1 MPNMNDDALAAQRQ
15 IKNRLRRAQGQ
26 LNAVIEAVE
35 ADGNCKDVVTQLAAV
50 SHALNRAGFM
60 LISNA
65 MKNCMQHED
74 EPSRSNQTQ
83 QEGQLTLDELEKLFL
98 TLS

>member
-1 MPNMNDDALAAQRQ
+1 
-15 IKNRLRRAQGQ
+15 
-26 LNAVIEAVE
+26 
-35 ADGNCKDVVTQLAAV
+35 VVTQLAAV

-65 MKNCMQHED
+65 MQYCVDNPDGEAQD
-74 EPSRSNQTQ
+74 NN
-83 QEGQLTLDELEKLFL
+83 GQPVNMKELEKLFL

>member
-1 MPNMNDDALAAQRQ
+1 MSETSTQDMADAQRQ
-15 IKNRLRRAQGQ
+15 IRNRLKRAQGQ

-35 ADGNCKDVVTQLAAV
+35 SEASCKDVVTQLAAV

-65 MKNCMQHED
+65 MRHCIENPED
-74 EPSRSNQTQ
+74 DSQPRKSDALSVE
-83 QEGQLTLDELEKLFL
+83 ELEKLFL

>member
-1 MPNMNDDALAAQRQ
+1 MPNDAPLDPAEAQRQ
-15 IKNRLRRAQGQ
+15 VRNRLRRAQGQ

-35 ADGNCKDVVTQLAAV
+35 SEASCKDVVTQLAAV

-60 LISNA
+60 LISTA
-65 MKNCMQHED
+65 MRNCVQEASDSAADED
-74 EPSRSNQTQ
+74 DQR
-83 QEGQLTLDELEKLFL
+83 LTLEELEKLFL

>member
-1 MPNMNDDALAAQRQ
+1 MEDMTAQVNVDGQRQ
-15 IKNRLRRAQGQ
+15 IRNRLKRAQGQ

-35 ADGNCKDVVTQLAAV
+35 SGASCKDVVTQLAAV
-50 SHALNRAGFM
+50 SHALDRAGFM

-65 MKNCMQHED
+65 MQYCVEQPD
-74 EPSRSNQTQ
+74 G
-83 QEGQLTLDELEKLFL
+83 EGTDGNGQPVSMKELEKLFL

>member
-1 MPNMNDDALAAQRQ
+1 MPNDALLDPAEAQRQ
-15 IKNRLRRAQGQ
+15 VRNRLRRAQGQ

-35 ADGNCKDVVTQLAAV
+35 SEASCKDVVTQLAAV

-60 LISNA
+60 LISTA
-65 MKNCMQHED
+65 MRNCVQEASDSAADED
-74 EPSRSNQTQ
+74 DQR
-83 QEGQLTLDELEKLFL
+83 LTLEELEKLFL

>member
-1 MPNMNDDALAAQRQ
+1 MEDNATLDPAEAQRQ
-15 IKNRLRRAQGQ
+15 VRNRLRRAQGQ

-35 ADGNCKDVVTQLAAV
+35 SEASCKDVVTQLAAV

-60 LISNA
+60 LISSA
-65 MKNCMQHED
+65 MRNCVQDPTDAQSEPD
-74 EPSRSNQTQ
+74 ENR
-83 QEGQLTLDELEKLFL
+83 LTLNELEKLFL

>member
-1 MPNMNDDALAAQRQ
+1 MPNDALLDPAEAQRQ
-15 IKNRLRRAQGQ
+15 VRNRLRRAQGQ

-35 ADGNCKDVVTQLAAV
+35 SEASCKDVVTQLAAV

-60 LISNA
+60 LISTA
-65 MKNCMQHED
+65 MRNCVQETSDSAADED
-74 EPSRSNQTQ
+74 DQR
-83 QEGQLTLDELEKLFL
+83 LTLEELEKLFL

>member
-1 MPNMNDDALAAQRQ
+1 MPNDAPLDPAEAQRQ
-15 IKNRLRRAQGQ
+15 VRNRLRRAQGQ

-35 ADGNCKDVVTQLAAV
+35 SEASCKDVVTQLAAV

-60 LISNA
+60 LISTA
-65 MKNCMQHED
+65 MRNCVQETSDSASDED
-74 EPSRSNQTQ
+74 DQK
-83 QEGQLTLDELEKLFL
+83 LTLEELEKLFL

>member
-1 MPNMNDDALAAQRQ
+1 MEETDAQVNVDGQRQ
-15 IKNRLRRAQGQ
+15 IRNRLKRAQGQ

-35 ADGNCKDVVTQLAAV
+35 SGASCKDVVTQLAAV
-50 SHALNRAGFM
+50 SHALNKAGFM

-65 MKNCMQHED
+65 MQYCIEQPDGEGTD
-74 EPSRSNQTQ
+74 SN
-83 QEGQLTLDELEKLFL
+83 GQPVSIKELEKLFL

>member
-1 MPNMNDDALAAQRQ
+1 MEDVDTHVNVDGQRQ
-15 IKNRLRRAQGQ
+15 IRNRLKRAQGQ

-35 ADGNCKDVVTQLAAV
+35 SGASCKDVVTQLAAV
-50 SHALNRAGFM
+50 SHALDKAGFM

-65 MKNCMQHED
+65 MQYCIEKPD
-74 EPSRSNQTQ
+74 G
-83 QEGQLTLDELEKLFL
+83 EGTDGNGQPVSIKELEKLFL

>member
-1 MPNMNDDALAAQRQ
+1 MSENQALDPVESNRQ
-15 IKNRLRRAQGQ
+15 VRNRLKRAAGQ

-35 ADGNCKDVVTQLAAV
+35 AEGSCKDVVTQLAAV

-65 MKNCMQHED
+65 MRHCIENPDEATGVNED
-74 EPSRSNQTQ
+74 EK
-83 QEGQLTLDELEKLFL
+83 LTVAELEKLFL

>member
-1 MPNMNDDALAAQRQ
+1 MSEAKTENTNDAQRQ
-15 IKNRLRRAQGQ
+15 IRNRLKRAQGQ
-26 LNAVIEAVE
+26 LNAVIDAVDSG
-35 ADGNCKDVVTQLAAV
+35 ASCKDVVTQLAAV

-65 MKNCMQHED
+65 MQYCIDNPDGEAQD
-74 EPSRSNQTQ
+74 GN
-83 QEGQLTLDELEKLFL
+83 GQPVNMKELEKLFL

>member
-1 MPNMNDDALAAQRQ
+1 MSDTSTQDMADAQRQ
-15 IKNRLRRAQGQ
+15 IRNRLKRAQGQ

-35 ADGNCKDVVTQLAAV
+35 SDASCKDVVTQLAAV

-65 MKNCMQHED
+65 MRHCIENPED
-74 EPSRSNQTQ
+74 AQPNGKSDSLSVE
-83 QEGQLTLDELEKLFL
+83 ELEKLFL